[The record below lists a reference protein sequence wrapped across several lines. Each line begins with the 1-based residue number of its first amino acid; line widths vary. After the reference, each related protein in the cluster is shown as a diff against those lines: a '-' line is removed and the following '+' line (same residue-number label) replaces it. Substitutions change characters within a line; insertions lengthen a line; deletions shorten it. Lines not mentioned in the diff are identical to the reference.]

1 MSSRVRFRLHP
12 LAAAG
17 LLAVAQAAGAQSA
30 PSPAA
35 PAAPPAATPSAA
47 APQQV
52 AAARL
57 PTVVITG
64 NPLGAQDLIAP
75 VEAVPLDGQPQNV
88 RTTLGDTLD
97 GLPGVSATYF
107 GPNSNRPVVRGLD
120 GDRIRILDNG
130 GASIDA
136 SALSYDHAV
145 PIAPIAIDR
154 VEVLRGPGALLYGG
168 SATGGVVNVIDGRIP
183 TEPIK
188 AVEGRADLAAAS
200 GNRER
205 SGALRLDGGNGRIGL
220 HVDAF
225 DTRTSDVAVPIDL
238 PCTAGGE
245 ERTQRRICNSAS
257 HTRGGALGG
266 TVFFDQ
272 GYLGLSS
279 ASYRSSYGT
288 VAEDDVSIGM
298 KSTRTALE
306 GLWRLRGGPL
316 ESLKLQMSHGN
327 YRHTEFENGEPG
339 TTFRNRGDDLRLEA
353 RHRAMAG
360 FEGVIGLQLE
370 NTRFSADGEEVF
382 APPSRTR
389 SRALFVYEERPTTW
403 GKWSAGARL
412 ESVRV
417 RSLGMDELDRFFVG
431 ERSFAPRSLSLGVL
445 ARLGGGWEAT
455 ASLAHTERAP
465 KDYELFANGPHV
477 ATAAWETGDPALGLE
492 KSNSLDLGAQWKS
505 GAHRFKLNAWHSRF
519 SNFIGL
525 LDSGNTLDDLPEQV
539 YRGVRARLW
548 GLEASGNVRL
558 VGAGGVLR
566 EGMAGGGVLDLKLR
580 ADLVRADNL
589 STGEPLPRIAPAR
602 LGATLAYAAGP
613 LSAQFGFD
621 HAAAQTRVPTGSRA
635 TSAYTLWNA
644 GLNWRQTWPKAEL
657 VWFAR
662 LDNLTNQLAYS
673 ATSILTSTAYPKAP
687 LPGRS
692 LRVGVQASF

>member
-1 MSSRVRFRLHP
+1 MSSRVRFHLHP

-17 LLAVAQAAGAQSA
+17 LLAVAQLAVAQSA
-30 PSPAA
+30 PSSSAA
-35 PAAPPAATPSAA
+35 APSAA
-47 APQQV
+47 APQLR
-52 AAARL
+52 AAAKL

-64 NPLGAQDLIAP
+64 NPLGSQDLIAP
-75 VEAVPLDGQPQNV
+75 VEAVQLDGQPQNV
-88 RTTLGDTLD
+88 RATLGATLD

-107 GPNSNRPVVRGLD
+107 GPNSNRPVMRGLD

-145 PIAPIAIDR
+145 PIAPIAVDR

-168 SATGGVVNVIDGRIP
+168 SATGGVVNVINGRIP
-183 TEPIK
+183 TEPLTT
-188 AVEGRADLAAAS
+188 VEGRADLSAAS

-205 SGALRLDGGNGRIGL
+205 NGALRLDGGNGRIGL

-225 DTRTSDVAVPIDL
+225 DTRSTDVAVPIEL
-238 PCTAGGE
+238 PCSAGDE
-245 ERTQRRICNSAS
+245 ARVQRRICNSAS

-272 GYLGLSS
+272 GYLGLST
-279 ASYRSSYGT
+279 ADYRSSYGT
-288 VAEDDVSIGM
+288 VAEDDVTIGM
-298 KSTRTALE
+298 KSNRTALE
-306 GLWRLRGGPL
+306 GLWRLHGGPL

-327 YRHTEFENGEPG
+327 YRHTEFENGEPV

-353 RHRAMAG
+353 RHRAVAG
-360 FEGVIGLQLE
+360 FEGVLGLQLE
-370 NTRFSADGEEVF
+370 RTRFSADGEEAF

-389 SRALFVYEERPTTW
+389 SRALFVYEERPAPW
-403 GKWSAGARL
+403 GKWTAGARV

-417 RSLGMDELDRFFVG
+417 RSLGMEALERFFVG
-431 ERSFAPRSLSLGVL
+431 ERSFSPKSLSLGML

-492 KSNSLDLGAQWKS
+492 KSNSLDLGLQWKL

-519 SNFIGL
+519 GNYIGL

-548 GLEASGNVRL
+548 GLEASGSVRL

-566 EGMAGGGVLDLKLR
+566 EGAAGGGVLDLKLR

-621 HAAAQTRVPTGSRA
+621 HAAAQNRVPSGSRA
-635 TSAYTLWNA
+635 TAAYTLWNA
-644 GLNWRQTWPKAEL
+644 GLNWRQTLPKAEL
-657 VWFAR
+657 VWYAR
-662 LDNLTNQLAYS
+662 VDNLTNQLAYS
-673 ATSILTSTAYPKAP
+673 ASSILTSTAYPKAP

>member
-1 MSSRVRFRLHP
+1 MNPRFSLSL
-12 LAAAG
+12 LAAAA
-17 LLAVAQAAGAQSA
+17 LVALAPGASAQNRAPEAASPVKLA
-30 PSPAA
+30 P
-35 PAAPPAATPSAA
+35 
-47 APQQV
+47 
-52 AAARL
+52 
-57 PTVVITG
+57 VVITG

-75 VEAVPLDGQPQNV
+75 VEAVQLDGQPQNA
-88 RTTLGDTLD
+88 RGTLGDTLD

-183 TEPIK
+183 TEPSPG
-188 AVEGRADLAAAS
+188 VQGRADLAAAS

-205 SGALRLDGGNGRIGL
+205 SAAVRLDGGNGRIGL

-225 DTRTSDVAVPIDL
+225 DSRTRDVQVPIDL
-238 PCTAGGE
+238 PCSAGGE
-245 ERTQRRICNSAS
+245 ALVQRRICNSAS
-257 HTRGGALGG
+257 HTRGGAVGG

-272 GYLGLSS
+272 GYLGLST
-279 ASYRSSYGT
+279 ASYRSNYGT
-288 VAEDDVSIGM
+288 VAEDDVTIGM
-298 KSTRTALE
+298 KSTRSALE
-306 GLWRLRGGPL
+306 GFWRLQAGPL
-316 ESLKLQMSHGN
+316 ESLKLQTSHGN
-327 YRHTEFENGEPG
+327 YRHTEFEGPEPG

-353 RHRAMAG
+353 RHRPVAG
-360 FEGVIGLQLE
+360 FEGVLGLQLE
-370 NTRFSADGEEVF
+370 HTRFSADGEEVF

-389 SRALFVYEERPTTW
+389 SRALFVYEERPTDW
-403 GKWSAGARL
+403 GKWSAGARV

-417 RSLGMDELDRFFVG
+417 RSLDADGLERFFVG
-431 ERSFAPRSLSLGVL
+431 ERSFTPQSLSLGML

-455 ASLAHTERAP
+455 ASLAHTQRAP

-477 ATAAWETGDPALGLE
+477 ATAAWETGDPTLGLE
-492 KSNSLDLGAQWKS
+492 KSNSIDLGAQWKS

-525 LDSGNTLDDLPEQV
+525 LESGNTIDELPEQV

-548 GLEASGNVRL
+548 GLEASGNLRL
-558 VGAGGVLR
+558 VGSGGVLR
-566 EGMAGGGVLDLKLR
+566 EGTAGGGVLDLKLR
-580 ADLVRADNL
+580 ADLVRADNR

-602 LGATLAYAAGP
+602 VGATLAYAAGP
-613 LSAQFGFD
+613 LSAQLGFD

-635 TSAYTLWNA
+635 TDAYTLWNA
-644 GLNWRQTWPKAEL
+644 GLNWRQTLPQAEL
-657 VWFAR
+657 TWFAR
-662 LDNLTNQLAYS
+662 VDNLSNRLAYS